1 MVDGPHL
8 AVRAHGGGVVEV
20 AVGVHESEHRRTAA
34 AGRCHPVERCPV
46 VADEAR
52 LEQQVFGRV
61 PGERQLG
68 EHRQVAPLRLGV
80 AEGGDDPL
88 DVALEVADGRVD
100 LAQRHTQPC
109 HDIKGTGRV
118 QTRGVDRV
126 DMAELSELIER
137 SADPLAV
144 RSALDRVDGS
154 VGERLAADPMLARA
168 FVTTVAASR
177 SATRLINTDPAAVAV
192 LADLDRAVPDG
203 AAADIDELVRWKRL
217 EQLRIMARDLLGL
230 DDLETTTAALA
241 EVATAVLRA
250 AVRIADADGGAL
262 AVIGMGKLGGR
273 ELNYASDVDVLFVDG
288 DPRQARK
295 VLDLARRCFR
305 VDANLRP
312 EGRDGA
318 LTRSIDSYVTYWDR
332 WAQPWE
338 FQALLKAVPVAGD
351 PDVGRDWA
359 SAASLALW
367 DRRFTA
373 DDLRSLR
380 MLKERAE
387 TEVVRRG
394 MAEREVKRA
403 PGGIRDIEFAV
414 QVLQLVHGRADPE
427 LRSPTTLTALAEMR
441 AAGYVAPDDAGGLAD
456 AYRSLRRVEHA
467 LQIEDEQQTHT
478 LPADRDQRRRI
489 ARVLGYRGTPESGPT
504 DAFDRDLARQRNV
517 VRRIHERLYF
527 RPLLDALAGA
537 GRMSPDAAASALA
550 SFGFADADR
559 TRAAVRELTRGLT
572 RSSRMMQQLLPLV
585 LDWLSTSPD
594 PDLGLLGLRKLA
606 SGEQRTMELANAFRD
621 SPEVARRLCQLL
633 GTSGLLGDVLAAN
646 PDLIVRLADVDRL
659 QTLDHAGLADSADRA
674 LDWRTDVD
682 DRQQAL
688 RRWRGTSPA
697 RCGGSRRVR
706 GRRRG
711 GGGCRPGGPGRG
723 QCRSRAGLARPT
735 SAVRRGGPGTV
746 RRRRAVVRQ
755 RPRRALRPRG
765 FDTGRPR
772 GGPPGGGR
780 AAAVP
785 GRRHACPADLRHRR
799 RPAPRGPP
807 GRAVPHHRRLCRLL
821 RTLGAHLGAAS
832 HGPGPACG
840 RRPRARGALL
850 ALLDQAV
857 WGRPFSAEDER
868 EVRRMKARI
877 ERERI
882 PPGEDPEFH
891 LKLGRGSL
899 SDVEFTVQLLQM
911 RTGTRAPS
919 TMGALERLSSAGVV
933 SGEDAGVLQAAYRFC
948 ERTRN
953 RWWLV
958 GSAPSAVD
966 ALPQRPDDLSH
977 LARSL
982 ETSAART
989 ARRVPARDA
998 PGATGG
1004 GAPVLRQ
1011 GVRRSRRRSPSS
1023 QGG

>member
-1 MVDGPHL
+1 MPSR
-8 AVRAHGGGVVEV
+8 VRGG
-20 AVGVHESEHRRTAA
+20 
-34 AGRCHPVERCPV
+34 
-46 VADEAR
+46 
-52 LEQQVFGRV
+52 
-61 PGERQLG
+61 
-68 EHRQVAPLRLGV
+68 
-80 AEGGDDPL
+80 
-88 DVALEVADGRVD
+88 
-100 LAQRHTQPC
+100 
-109 HDIKGTGRV
+109 V
-118 QTRGVDRV
+118 QTRWVDRV
-126 DMAELSELIER
+126 DMAEMRELIER

-154 VGERLAADPMLARA
+154 LTERLAADSVLARA
-168 FVTTVAASR
+168 FVATVAASR
-177 SATRLINTDPAAVAV
+177 SATRLIQTDPAAVAV
-192 LADLDRAVPDG
+192 LADLDTAVPYG
-203 AAADIDELVRWKRL
+203 ADADIDELVRWKRL

-241 EVATAVLRA
+241 DVATAVLRA
-250 AVRIADADGGAL
+250 AVRIADADDSGL
-262 AVIGMGKLGGR
+262 AVVGMGKLGGR

-288 DPRQARK
+288 DARHARK
-295 VLDLARRCFR
+295 VLDVARRCFR

-338 FQALLKAVPVAGD
+338 FQALLKAVPVGGNR
-351 PDVGRDWA
+351 DVGRDWA
-359 SAASLALW
+359 AAASLALW
-367 DRRFTA
+367 GRRFTA

-380 MLKERAE
+380 VLKERAE
-387 TEVVRRG
+387 SEVVRRG

-414 QVLQLVHGRADPE
+414 QVLQLVHGRADAE

-441 AAGYVAPDDAGGLAD
+441 AAGYVAPDDADGLAD

-467 LQIEDEQQTHT
+467 LQMEDEQQTHT

-527 RPLLDALAGA
+527 RPLLDALAGV

-633 GTSGLLGDVLAAN
+633 GTSALLGDVLVAN
-646 PDLIVRLADVDRL
+646 PDLILRLADVDRL

-688 RRWRGTSPA
+688 RRWRGRHLLGVAARDVFGAADVATVGAELAALAEACVGAALASLGPQVPVAVVALGRFAGGELSYASDLDVFFVHEGSTPA
-697 RCGGSRRVR
+697 DHEEGLRVAAGVLRFLAGGTPAQRIYDVDSDLRPEGRQGALSRTTDGYAAYYDRWALTWER
-706 GRRRG
+706 QAMAR
-711 GGGCRPGGPGRG
+711 
-723 QCRSRAGLARPT
+723 ARPV
-735 SAVRRGGPGTV
+735 AG
-746 RRRRAVVRQ
+746 
-755 RPRRALRPRG
+755 
-765 FDTGRPR
+765 DT
-772 GGPPGGGR
+772 
-780 AAAVP
+780 A
-785 GRRHACPADLRHRR
+785 
-799 RPAPRGPP
+799 
-807 GRAVPHHRRLCRLL
+807 
-821 RTLGAHLGAAS
+821 LGA
-832 HGPGPACG
+832 
-840 RRPRARGALL
+840 RFL

-857 WGRPFSAEDER
+857 WRSPFSAEDER

-911 RTGTRAPS
+911 QTGTRAPS

-933 SGEDAGVLQAAYRFC
+933 RGDDADVLQAAYRFC

-982 ETSAART
+982 DTSAAQLRDEYRRVT
-989 ARRVPARDA
+989 RRARRVVERLFYGKA
-998 PGATGG
+998 
-1004 GAPVLRQ
+1004 
-1011 GVRRSRRRSPSS
+1011 
-1023 QGG
+1023 

>member
-1 MVDGPHL
+1 M
-8 AVRAHGGGVVEV
+8 
-20 AVGVHESEHRRTAA
+20 
-34 AGRCHPVERCPV
+34 
-46 VADEAR
+46 
-52 LEQQVFGRV
+52 
-61 PGERQLG
+61 
-68 EHRQVAPLRLGV
+68 
-80 AEGGDDPL
+80 
-88 DVALEVADGRVD
+88 
-100 LAQRHTQPC
+100 
-109 HDIKGTGRV
+109 

-126 DMAELSELIER
+126 DAAELPELIER

-144 RSALDRVDGS
+144 RAALDRVDGS
-154 VGERLAADPMLARA
+154 VTERLASDPTLAA
-168 FVTTVAASR
+168 SFVTAVAASR
-177 SATRLINTDPAAVAV
+177 SAARLIHTDPAAMAV
-192 LADLDRAVPDG
+192 LADLATAVPHGGDVDVDG
-203 AAADIDELVRWKRL
+203 LVRWKRL

-230 DDLETTTAALA
+230 DDLENTTAALA
-241 EVATAVLRA
+241 ELATAVLRA
-250 AVRIADADGGAL
+250 AVRIAGADGADI

-273 ELNYASDVDVLFVDG
+273 ELNYASDVDVLFVEG
-288 DPRQARK
+288 DARQARS
-295 VLDLARRCFR
+295 VLDVARRCFR

-318 LTRSIDSYVTYWDR
+318 LTRSIESYATYWDR

-351 PDVGRDWA
+351 PEVGLRWA
-359 SAASLALW
+359 SAASSALW
-367 DRRFTA
+367 GRRFNA

-380 MLKERAE
+380 ALKERAE
-387 TEVVRRG
+387 TDVVRRG
-394 MAEREVKRA
+394 VAEREVKRA

-414 QVLQLVHGRADPE
+414 QVLQLVHGRTDPD

-441 AAGYVAPDDAGGLAD
+441 AAGYVAPDDADGLAD
-456 AYRSLRRVEHA
+456 AYRFLRRVEHA
-467 LQIEDEQQTHT
+467 LQIEDDQQTHT
-478 LPADRDQRRRI
+478 LPTDRDHRRRI
-489 ARVLGYRGTPESGPT
+489 ARVLGYRGTPESGAT
-504 DAFDRDLARQRNV
+504 DAFDRDLARKRNV
-517 VRRIHERLYF
+517 VRRVHERLYF

-537 GRMSPDAAASALA
+537 GRLSPDAAATALA

-646 PDLIVRLADVDRL
+646 PDLIVRLGDVDRL
-659 QTLDHAGLADSADRA
+659 QTLDHGALVDSAERA

-688 RRWRGTSPA
+688 RRWRGRHLLGVAARDVFGAADVVAVGADLGVLAEASVAAALASLESEVPFAVVALGRFAGGELSYASDLDVLFVHEGSTPA
-697 RCGGSRRVR
+697 DHEEGLRVASGLRRFLDGPTPAQRIYVIDSDLRPEGRQGALSRTIDGYATYYDRWALTWER
-706 GRRRG
+706 QAMAR
-711 GGGCRPGGPGRG
+711 
-723 QCRSRAGLARPT
+723 ARPV
-735 SAVRRGGPGTV
+735 AGDP
-746 RRRRAVVRQ
+746 
-755 RPRRALRPRG
+755 
-765 FDTGRPR
+765 D
-772 GGPPGGGR
+772 
-780 AAAVP
+780 
-785 GRRHACPADLRHRR
+785 
-799 RPAPRGPP
+799 
-807 GRAVPHHRRLCRLL
+807 
-821 RTLGAHLGAAS
+821 LGARFLE
-832 HGPGPACG
+832 
-840 RRPRARGALL
+840 
-850 ALLDQAV
+850 LLDRAV
-857 WGRPFSAEDER
+857 WGHPFTAEDER

-899 SDVEFTVQLLQM
+899 SDIEFTVQLLQM

-919 TMGALERLSSAGVV
+919 TMGALDRLSSAGVV
-933 SGEDAGVLQAAYRFC
+933 RGEDADILRAAYRFC

-982 ETSAART
+982 DTNAARLRDEYRRVT
-989 ARRVPARDA
+989 RRARRVVERLFYGKA
-998 PGATGG
+998 
-1004 GAPVLRQ
+1004 
-1011 GVRRSRRRSPSS
+1011 
-1023 QGG
+1023 

>member
-1 MVDGPHL
+1 VDH
-8 AVRAHGGGVVEV
+8 
-20 AVGVHESEHRRTAA
+20 
-34 AGRCHPVERCPV
+34 
-46 VADEAR
+46 
-52 LEQQVFGRV
+52 
-61 PGERQLG
+61 
-68 EHRQVAPLRLGV
+68 
-80 AEGGDDPL
+80 
-88 DVALEVADGRVD
+88 VD
-100 LAQRHTQPC
+100 A
-109 HDIKGTGRV
+109 
-118 QTRGVDRV
+118 
-126 DMAELSELIER
+126 AELPELIER

-144 RSALDRVDGS
+144 RSALDRADGS
-154 VGERLAADPMLARA
+154 VSKALASDPALARA
-168 FVTTVAASR
+168 FVATVAASR
-177 SATRLINTDPAAVAV
+177 SAARLIHTDPGALAV
-192 LADLDRAVPDG
+192 LADLDTAVADG
-203 AAADIDELVRWKRL
+203 TDVDADDLVRWKRL

-241 EVATAVLRA
+241 GLAAAVLRA
-250 AVRIADADGGAL
+250 AVRIGGPGDGGL

-273 ELNYASDVDVLFVDG
+273 ELNYASDVDVLFVEG
-288 DPRQARK
+288 DARQARK
-295 VLDLARRCFR
+295 VLDVARRCFR

-318 LTRSIDSYVTYWDR
+318 LTRSVDSYVAYWER

-338 FQALLKAVPVAGD
+338 FQALLKAAPVAGD
-351 PDVGRDWA
+351 PEVGREWA
-359 SAASLALW
+359 SAASHALW

-380 MLKERAE
+380 ILKERSE
-387 TEVVRRG
+387 TDVVRRG

-414 QVLQLVHGRADPE
+414 QVLQLVHGRADTD

-441 AAGYVAPDDAGGLAD
+441 AAGYVAPDDADGLAD
-456 AYRSLRRVEHA
+456 AYRFLRRVEHA

-478 LPADRDQRRRI
+478 LPSDRDRRRRI
-489 ARVLGYRGTPESGPT
+489 ARVLDYRGTPEVGAT

-633 GTSGLLGDVLAAN
+633 GTSGLLGDILAAN

-659 QTLDHAGLADSADRA
+659 QTLDHAGLADSAERA
-674 LDWRTDVD
+674 LDWRTDVQ

-688 RRWRGTSPA
+688 RRWRGRHLLGVAA
-697 RCGGSRRVR
+697 RDVFGAADVVAVGSELGALAEASADAALASLEPRVPVAVVALGRFAGGELSYASDLDVLFVHEGTTPTDHEEGLRVA
-706 GRRRG
+706 
-711 GGGCRPGGPGRG
+711 
-723 QCRSRAGLARPT
+723 AGLMRFLAGPT
-735 SAVRRGGPGTV
+735 PA
-746 RRRRAVVRQ
+746 Q
-755 RPRRALRPRG
+755 RIYEV
-765 FDTGRPR
+765 D
-772 GGPPGGGR
+772 
-780 AAAVP
+780 
-785 GRRHACPADLRHRR
+785 ADLRPEGRQGALSR
-799 RPAPRGPP
+799 TIEGYATYYDRWALTWERQAMARARPVAGDPQ
-807 GRAVPHHRRLCRLL
+807 
-821 RTLGAHLGAAS
+821 LGARFLD
-832 HGPGPACG
+832 
-840 RRPRARGALL
+840 
-850 ALLDQAV
+850 LLDRVV
-857 WGRPFSAEDER
+857 WGRAFSSDEER

-899 SDVEFTVQLLQM
+899 SDVEFTVQLLQL
-911 RTGTRAPS
+911 RAGIRAPS
-919 TMGALERLSSAGVV
+919 TMGALELLSSAGAV
-933 SGEDAGVLQAAYRFC
+933 SDDDADVLRAAYRFC

-953 RWWLV
+953 RWWLI

-982 ETSAART
+982 DTSATQLRDEYRRVT
-989 ARRVPARDA
+989 RRARRVVERLFY
-998 PGATGG
+998 GK
-1004 GAPVLRQ
+1004 
-1011 GVRRSRRRSPSS
+1011 S
-1023 QGG
+1023 

>member
-1 MVDGPHL
+1 
-8 AVRAHGGGVVEV
+8 
-20 AVGVHESEHRRTAA
+20 
-34 AGRCHPVERCPV
+34 
-46 VADEAR
+46 
-52 LEQQVFGRV
+52 
-61 PGERQLG
+61 
-68 EHRQVAPLRLGV
+68 
-80 AEGGDDPL
+80 
-88 DVALEVADGRVD
+88 
-100 LAQRHTQPC
+100 
-109 HDIKGTGRV
+109 V

-126 DMAELSELIER
+126 DAAELPELIER

-144 RSALDRVDGS
+144 RAALDRMDGS
-154 VGERLAADPMLARA
+154 VGERLASDPRLARA

-177 SATRLINTDPAAVAV
+177 SAARLIHADPAAMAV
-192 LADLDRAVPDG
+192 LADLATAIPDG
-203 AAADIDELVRWKRL
+203 SDVDVDGLVRWKRL

-230 DDLETTTAALA
+230 DDLETTTASLA
-241 EVATAVLRA
+241 ELATAVLRA
-250 AVRIADADGGAL
+250 AVRIAGVDGRAI

-273 ELNYASDVDVLFVDG
+273 ELNYASDVDVLFVEG
-288 DPRQARK
+288 DARHARS
-295 VLDLARRCFR
+295 VLDVARRCFR

-318 LTRSIDSYVTYWDR
+318 LTRSIESYATYWDR

-351 PDVGRDWA
+351 PEIGRRWA
-359 SAASLALW
+359 SAASDALW
-367 DRRFTA
+367 GRRFDA
-373 DDLRSLR
+373 DDLRSVR
-380 MLKERAE
+380 VLKERAE
-387 TEVVRRG
+387 AEVIRRG
-394 MAEREVKRA
+394 LAEREVKRA

-414 QVLQLVHGRADPE
+414 QVLQLVHGRTDPD

-441 AAGYVAPDDAGGLAD
+441 AGGYVARDDADGLVD
-456 AYRSLRRVEHA
+456 AYRFLRRVEHA
-467 LQIEDEQQTHT
+467 LQIEDDQQTHT
-478 LPADRDQRRRI
+478 LPTDRDHRRRV
-489 ARVLGYRGTPESGPT
+489 ARVLGYRGTPKADAT

-537 GRMSPDAAASALA
+537 GRMSPDAAATALA

-621 SPEVARRLCQLL
+621 SPEVARRLCQVL
-633 GTSGLLGDVLAAN
+633 GTSGLLGDILAAN

-659 QTLDHAGLADSADRA
+659 QTLDQGALVDSAERA

-688 RRWRGTSPA
+688 RRWRERHLLGVAA
-697 RCGGSRRVR
+697 RDVFGAADVVTVGADLGALAEASVA
-706 GRRRG
+706 
-711 GGGCRPGGPGRG
+711 
-723 QCRSRAGLARPT
+723 AGLASLEPK
-735 SAVRRGGPGTV
+735 VPF
-746 RRRRAVVRQ
+746 AVVALGRFAGGELSYASDLDVLFVHEGSTPADHEEGL
-755 RPRRALRPRG
+755 RVAAGLRRFLAGPTPARRIYVVDSDLRPE
-765 FDTGRPR
+765 GRQGALSR
-772 GGPPGGGR
+772 TTDGYAAYYDRWALTWERQAMAR
-780 AAAVP
+780 ARPVA
-785 GRRHACPADLRHRR
+785 GDADL
-799 RPAPRGPP
+799 
-807 GRAVPHHRRLCRLL
+807 
-821 RTLGAHLGAAS
+821 GARFLE
-832 HGPGPACG
+832 
-840 RRPRARGALL
+840 
-850 ALLDQAV
+850 LLDEAV
-857 WGRPFSAEDER
+857 WGHPFTAEDER

-919 TMGALERLSSAGVV
+919 TMGALDQLASAGVV
-933 SGEDAGVLQAAYRFC
+933 SDEDAEVLRAAYRFC
-948 ERTRN
+948 ERTRD

-966 ALPQRPDDLSH
+966 ALPQRPDDLLH

-982 ETSAART
+982 DTDAARLRDEYRRVT
-989 ARRVPARDA
+989 RRARRVVERLFYGKA
-998 PGATGG
+998 
-1004 GAPVLRQ
+1004 
-1011 GVRRSRRRSPSS
+1011 
-1023 QGG
+1023 

>member
-1 MVDGPHL
+1 
-8 AVRAHGGGVVEV
+8 
-20 AVGVHESEHRRTAA
+20 
-34 AGRCHPVERCPV
+34 
-46 VADEAR
+46 
-52 LEQQVFGRV
+52 
-61 PGERQLG
+61 
-68 EHRQVAPLRLGV
+68 
-80 AEGGDDPL
+80 
-88 DVALEVADGRVD
+88 
-100 LAQRHTQPC
+100 
-109 HDIKGTGRV
+109 
-118 QTRGVDRV
+118 VDRV
-126 DMAELSELIER
+126 DAAELPELIER

-144 RSALDRVDGS
+144 RAALDRVAGS
-154 VGERLAADPMLARA
+154 LSERLAADPTLAAA
-168 FVTTVAASR
+168 FVSVVAASR
-177 SATRLINTDPAAVAV
+177 SAARLIHADPVAMAV
-192 LADLDRAVPDG
+192 LADLATAVPDG
-203 AAADIDELVRWKRL
+203 SDVDVDGLVRWKRL

-241 EVATAVLRA
+241 ELATAVLRA
-250 AVRIADADGGAL
+250 AVRIAGADGAHI

-273 ELNYASDVDVLFVDG
+273 ELNYASDVDVLFVEG
-288 DPRQARK
+288 DARQARS
-295 VLDLARRCFR
+295 VLDVARRCFR

-318 LTRSIDSYVTYWDR
+318 LTRSIESYTTYWDR

-351 PDVGRDWA
+351 PEVGRRWA
-359 SAASLALW
+359 SAASSALW
-367 DRRFTA
+367 GRRFDA

-380 MLKERAE
+380 ALKERAE
-387 TEVVRRG
+387 TDVVRRG
-394 MAEREVKRA
+394 LAEREVKRA

-414 QVLQLVHGRADPE
+414 QVLQLVHGRTDPD

-441 AAGYVAPDDAGGLAD
+441 AAGYVAPDDADGLAD
-456 AYRSLRRVEHA
+456 AYRFLRRVEHA
-467 LQIEDEQQTHT
+467 LQIEDDQQTHT
-478 LPADRDQRRRI
+478 LPTDRDHRRRV
-489 ARVLGYRGTPESGPT
+489 ARVLGYRGTPESGAT
-504 DAFDRDLARQRNV
+504 DAFDRDLARKRNV
-517 VRRIHERLYF
+517 VRRVHERLYF
-527 RPLLDALAGA
+527 RPLLDAFAGA
-537 GRMSPDAAASALA
+537 GRMSPDAAATALA

-659 QTLDHAGLADSADRA
+659 QTLDHGALVDSAERA

-688 RRWRGTSPA
+688 RRWRGRHLVGVAA
-697 RCGGSRRVR
+697 RDVFGAADVVTVGADL
-706 GRRRG
+706 G
-711 GGGCRPGGPGRG
+711 
-723 QCRSRAGLARPT
+723 ALAEA
-735 SAVRRGGPGTV
+735 SV
-746 RRRRAVVRQ
+746 
-755 RPRRALRPRG
+755 
-765 FDTGRPR
+765 
-772 GGPPGGGR
+772 
-780 AAAVP
+780 AAAVASLEP
-785 GRRHACPADLRHRR
+785 KVPFAVVALGRFAGGELSYASDLDVLFVHDGSTPADHEEGLRVAAGLRR
-799 RPAPRGPP
+799 FLAGPTPAQRIYVVDSDLRPE
-807 GRAVPHHRRLCRLL
+807 GRQGALS
-821 RTLGAHLGAAS
+821 RTIDGYAAYYDRWALTWERQAMARARPVAGDADLGARFLE
-832 HGPGPACG
+832 
-840 RRPRARGALL
+840 
-850 ALLDQAV
+850 LLDRAV
-857 WGRPFSAEDER
+857 WGHPFTVEDER

-919 TMGALERLSSAGVV
+919 TIGALDRLSSAEVV
-933 SGEDAGVLQAAYRFC
+933 SGEDGDILRAAYRFC

-958 GSAPSAVD
+958 GSAPSVVD

-982 ETSAART
+982 DTNAARLRDEYRRVT
-989 ARRVPARDA
+989 RRARRVVERLFYGKA
-998 PGATGG
+998 
-1004 GAPVLRQ
+1004 
-1011 GVRRSRRRSPSS
+1011 
-1023 QGG
+1023 

>member
-1 MVDGPHL
+1 
-8 AVRAHGGGVVEV
+8 
-20 AVGVHESEHRRTAA
+20 
-34 AGRCHPVERCPV
+34 
-46 VADEAR
+46 
-52 LEQQVFGRV
+52 
-61 PGERQLG
+61 
-68 EHRQVAPLRLGV
+68 
-80 AEGGDDPL
+80 
-88 DVALEVADGRVD
+88 
-100 LAQRHTQPC
+100 
-109 HDIKGTGRV
+109 V

-126 DMAELSELIER
+126 DAAELPELIER

-144 RSALDRVDGS
+144 RAALDRVDGS
-154 VGERLAADPMLARA
+154 LSERLAADPTLAAA
-168 FVTTVAASR
+168 FVSVVAASR
-177 SATRLINTDPAAVAV
+177 SAARLIHADPVAMAV
-192 LADLDRAVPDG
+192 LADLATAVPDG
-203 AAADIDELVRWKRL
+203 SDVDVDGLVRWKRL

-241 EVATAVLRA
+241 ELATAVLRA
-250 AVRIADADGGAL
+250 AVRIAGADGAHI

-273 ELNYASDVDVLFVDG
+273 ELNYASDVDVLFVEG
-288 DPRQARK
+288 DARQARS
-295 VLDLARRCFR
+295 VLDVARRCFR

-318 LTRSIDSYVTYWDR
+318 LTRSIESYTTYWDR

-351 PDVGRDWA
+351 PEVGRRWA
-359 SAASLALW
+359 SAASSALW
-367 DRRFTA
+367 GRRFDA

-380 MLKERAE
+380 ALKERAE
-387 TEVVRRG
+387 TDVVRRG
-394 MAEREVKRA
+394 LAEREVKRA

-414 QVLQLVHGRADPE
+414 QVLQLVHGRTDPD

-441 AAGYVAPDDAGGLAD
+441 AAGYVAPDDADGLAD
-456 AYRSLRRVEHA
+456 AYRFLRRVEHA
-467 LQIEDEQQTHT
+467 LQIEDDQQTHT
-478 LPADRDQRRRI
+478 LPTDRDHRRRV
-489 ARVLGYRGTPESGPT
+489 ARVLGYRGTPESGAT
-504 DAFDRDLARQRNV
+504 DAFDRDLARKRNV
-517 VRRIHERLYF
+517 VRRVHERLYF
-527 RPLLDALAGA
+527 RPLLDAFAGA
-537 GRMSPDAAASALA
+537 GRMSPDAAATALA

-659 QTLDHAGLADSADRA
+659 QTLDHGALVDSAERA

-688 RRWRGTSPA
+688 RRWRGRHLVGVAA
-697 RCGGSRRVR
+697 RDVFGAADVVTVGADL
-706 GRRRG
+706 G
-711 GGGCRPGGPGRG
+711 
-723 QCRSRAGLARPT
+723 ALAEA
-735 SAVRRGGPGTV
+735 SV
-746 RRRRAVVRQ
+746 
-755 RPRRALRPRG
+755 
-765 FDTGRPR
+765 
-772 GGPPGGGR
+772 
-780 AAAVP
+780 AAAVASLEP
-785 GRRHACPADLRHRR
+785 KVPFAVVALGRFAGGELSYASDLDVLFVHDGSTPADHEEGLRVAAGLRR
-799 RPAPRGPP
+799 FLAGPTPAQRIYVVDSDLRPE
-807 GRAVPHHRRLCRLL
+807 GRQGALS
-821 RTLGAHLGAAS
+821 RTIDGYAAYYDRWALTWERQAMARARPVAGDPDLGARFLE
-832 HGPGPACG
+832 
-840 RRPRARGALL
+840 
-850 ALLDQAV
+850 LLDRAV
-857 WGRPFSAEDER
+857 WGHPFTVEDER

-919 TMGALERLSSAGVV
+919 TIGALDRLSSAEVV
-933 SGEDAGVLQAAYRFC
+933 SGEDGDILRAAYRFC

-982 ETSAART
+982 DTNAPRLRDEYRRVTRR
-989 ARRVPARDA
+989 ARRVVERLFYGKA
-998 PGATGG
+998 
-1004 GAPVLRQ
+1004 
-1011 GVRRSRRRSPSS
+1011 
-1023 QGG
+1023 

>member
-1 MVDGPHL
+1 
-8 AVRAHGGGVVEV
+8 
-20 AVGVHESEHRRTAA
+20 
-34 AGRCHPVERCPV
+34 
-46 VADEAR
+46 
-52 LEQQVFGRV
+52 
-61 PGERQLG
+61 
-68 EHRQVAPLRLGV
+68 
-80 AEGGDDPL
+80 
-88 DVALEVADGRVD
+88 
-100 LAQRHTQPC
+100 
-109 HDIKGTGRV
+109 V

-126 DMAELSELIER
+126 DAAELTELIER

-144 RSALDRVDGS
+144 RAALDRVDGS
-154 VGERLAADPMLARA
+154 VSERLASDPTLARA

-177 SATRLINTDPAAVAV
+177 SAARLIHTDPAAMAV
-192 LADLDRAVPDG
+192 LADLATAVTDG
-203 AAADIDELVRWKRL
+203 SAVDVDGLVRWKRL

-241 EVATAVLRA
+241 ELARAVLGA
-250 AVRIADADGGAL
+250 AVRIAGADGADI

-273 ELNYASDVDVLFVDG
+273 ELNYASDVDVLFVEG
-288 DPRQARK
+288 DARQARK
-295 VLDLARRCFR
+295 VLDVARRCYR

-318 LTRSIDSYVTYWDR
+318 LTRSIDSYVTYWER

-351 PDVGRDWA
+351 PDVGRQWA
-359 SAASLALW
+359 SAASSALW
-367 DRRFTA
+367 GRRFNA

-380 MLKERAE
+380 VLKERAE
-387 TEVVRRG
+387 ADVVRRG
-394 MAEREVKRA
+394 VAEREVKRA

-414 QVLQLVHGRADPE
+414 QVLQLVHGRTDPD

-441 AAGYVAPDDAGGLAD
+441 AAGYVAPDDADGLAD
-456 AYRSLRRVEHA
+456 AYRFLRRVEHA
-467 LQIEDEQQTHT
+467 LQIEDDQQTHT
-478 LPADRDQRRRI
+478 LPTDRDHRRRI
-489 ARVLGYRGTPESGPT
+489 ARVLGYRGTPESGVT
-504 DAFDRDLARQRNV
+504 DAFDRDLARRRNV
-517 VRRIHERLYF
+517 VRRVHERLYF

-537 GRMSPDAAASALA
+537 GHMSPDAAASALA

-559 TRAAVRELTRGLT
+559 TRAAVRDLTRGLT

-659 QTLDHAGLADSADRA
+659 QTLDHGALVDSADRA
-674 LDWRTDVD
+674 LDWRTDID

-688 RRWRGTSPA
+688 RRWRGRHLLGVAARDVFGAADVAAVGADLGALAEACVRAALASLEPKVPFAVVALGRFAGGELSYASDLDVLFVHEGSTPA
-697 RCGGSRRVR
+697 DHEEGLRVA
-706 GRRRG
+706 
-711 GGGCRPGGPGRG
+711 
-723 QCRSRAGLARPT
+723 AGLRRFLAGPTPAQRIYVVDSDLRPEGRQGALSRTIDGYAAYYDRWALTWERQAMARARPV
-735 SAVRRGGPGTV
+735 AGEPDLGT
-746 RRRRAVVRQ
+746 RF
-755 RPRRALRPRG
+755 LE
-765 FDTGRPR
+765 
-772 GGPPGGGR
+772 
-780 AAAVP
+780 
-785 GRRHACPADLRHRR
+785 
-799 RPAPRGPP
+799 
-807 GRAVPHHRRLCRLL
+807 
-821 RTLGAHLGAAS
+821 
-832 HGPGPACG
+832 
-840 RRPRARGALL
+840 
-850 ALLDQAV
+850 LLDEAV
-857 WGRPFSAEDER
+857 WGHPFSAEDER

-882 PPGEDPEFH
+882 PPREDPEFH

-899 SDVEFTVQLLQM
+899 SDIEFTVQLLQM

-933 SGEDAGVLQAAYRFC
+933 SGEDTDILRAAYRFC

-982 ETSAART
+982 DTNAARLRDEY
-989 ARRVPARDA
+989 RRV
-998 PGATGG
+998 T
-1004 GAPVLRQ
+1004 
-1011 GVRRSRRRSPSS
+1011 RRSRRVVERLFY
-1023 QGG
+1023 GRA

>member
-1 MVDGPHL
+1 M
-8 AVRAHGGGVVEV
+8 
-20 AVGVHESEHRRTAA
+20 
-34 AGRCHPVERCPV
+34 
-46 VADEAR
+46 
-52 LEQQVFGRV
+52 
-61 PGERQLG
+61 
-68 EHRQVAPLRLGV
+68 
-80 AEGGDDPL
+80 
-88 DVALEVADGRVD
+88 
-100 LAQRHTQPC
+100 
-109 HDIKGTGRV
+109 DIGK
-118 QTRGVDRV
+118 
-126 DMAELSELIER
+126 LSDLIER

-144 RSALDRVDGS
+144 HAALDRVDGS
-154 VGERLAADPMLARA
+154 VGERLAADSMLARV

-177 SATRLINTDPAAVAV
+177 TATRLIHTDPAALAV
-192 LADLDRAVPDG
+192 LADLDTAVPDG
-203 AAADIDELVRWKRL
+203 SAADIDELVRWKRL

-241 EVATAVLRA
+241 DLATAVLRA
-250 AVRIADADGGAL
+250 VVRIAGADGADGADGGDGGDL

-288 DPRQARK
+288 DARQARK

-318 LTRSIDSYVTYWDR
+318 LTRSVDSYAAYWDR

-338 FQALLKAVPVAGD
+338 FQALLKAVPVAGN
-351 PDVGRDWA
+351 PGVGRDWA
-359 SAASLALW
+359 SAAALALW
-367 DRRFTA
+367 GRRFSA

-380 MLKERAE
+380 VLKERAE
-387 TEVVRRG
+387 AEVVRRG

-441 AAGYVAPDDAGGLAD
+441 AAGYVAPDDADGLAG
-456 AYRSLRRVEHA
+456 AYRALRRVEHA

-478 LPADRDQRRRI
+478 LPADRDHRRRI

-504 DAFDRDLARQRNV
+504 EAFDRDLARQRNV

-559 TRAAVRELTRGLT
+559 TRDAVRELTRGLT

-594 PDLGLLGLRKLA
+594 PDVGLLGLRKLA

-621 SPEVARRLCQLL
+621 SPEVAHRLCQLL
-633 GTSGLLGDVLAAN
+633 GTSGLLGDILAAN

-659 QTLDHAGLADSADRA
+659 QTLDHAALADSADRA

-688 RRWRGTSPA
+688 RRWRGRHLLGVAARDVFGADVVTVGADLAALAEASAGAALAALEPQVPFAVVALGRFAGGELSYASDLDVLFVHEGSTPA
-697 RCGGSRRVR
+697 DHEEGLRVAAGMRRFLAGATPAQRIYDIDSDLRPEGRQGALSRTIDGYAAYYDRWALTWER
-706 GRRRG
+706 QAMAR
-711 GGGCRPGGPGRG
+711 
-723 QCRSRAGLARPT
+723 ARPV
-735 SAVRRGGPGTV
+735 AG
-746 RRRRAVVRQ
+746 
-755 RPRRALRPRG
+755 
-765 FDTGRPR
+765 D
-772 GGPPGGGR
+772 
-780 AAAVP
+780 
-785 GRRHACPADLRHRR
+785 PA
-799 RPAPRGPP
+799 
-807 GRAVPHHRRLCRLL
+807 
-821 RTLGAHLGAAS
+821 LGA
-832 HGPGPACG
+832 
-840 RRPRARGALL
+840 RFL

-857 WGRPFSAEDER
+857 WGRPFSADDGR

-899 SDVEFTVQLLQM
+899 TDVEFTVQLLQM

-919 TMGALERLSSAGVV
+919 TMGALERLTSAGVV
-933 SGEDAGVLQAAYRFC
+933 SGDDANVLQAAYRFC
-948 ERTRN
+948 ERARN

-982 ETSAART
+982 DTTAARLRDEYRRVT
-989 ARRVPARDA
+989 RRARRVVERLFYGKA
-998 PGATGG
+998 
-1004 GAPVLRQ
+1004 
-1011 GVRRSRRRSPSS
+1011 
-1023 QGG
+1023 

>member
-1 MVDGPHL
+1 
-8 AVRAHGGGVVEV
+8 
-20 AVGVHESEHRRTAA
+20 
-34 AGRCHPVERCPV
+34 
-46 VADEAR
+46 
-52 LEQQVFGRV
+52 
-61 PGERQLG
+61 
-68 EHRQVAPLRLGV
+68 
-80 AEGGDDPL
+80 
-88 DVALEVADGRVD
+88 
-100 LAQRHTQPC
+100 
-109 HDIKGTGRV
+109 V
-118 QTRGVDRV
+118 QTRGVDHV
-126 DMAELSELIER
+126 DAAELAELIER

-154 VGERLAADPMLARA
+154 VGKALASDPVLARA

-177 SATRLINTDPAAVAV
+177 SAARLILTDPGALAV
-192 LADLDRAVPDG
+192 LADLDTAVPDG
-203 AAADIDELVRWKRL
+203 TDVDLGDLVRWKRL
-217 EQLRIMARDLLGL
+217 EQLRIMARDLLGV

-241 EVATAVLRA
+241 RLAAAVLRA
-250 AVRIADADGGAL
+250 AVRIAEAGDAGL

-273 ELNYASDVDVLFVDG
+273 ELNYASDVDVLFVEG
-288 DPRQARK
+288 DARQARK
-295 VLDLARRCFR
+295 VLDVARRCFR

-318 LTRSIDSYVTYWDR
+318 LTRSIDGYVAYWER

-338 FQALLKAVPVAGD
+338 FQALLKAAPVAGD
-351 PDVGRDWA
+351 PEVGREWA
-359 SAASLALW
+359 SAASHALW

-380 MLKERAE
+380 TLKERAE
-387 TEVVRRG
+387 TDVVRRG

-414 QVLQLVHGRADPE
+414 QVLQLVHGRADPD

-441 AAGYVAPDDAGGLAD
+441 AAGYVAPDDADGLAN
-456 AYRSLRRVEHA
+456 AYRFLRRVEHA

-478 LPADRDQRRRI
+478 LPSDRDHRRRI
-489 ARVLGYRGTPESGPT
+489 ARVLDYRGTPEAGAT

-633 GTSGLLGDVLAAN
+633 GTSGLLGDILAAN

-659 QTLDHAGLADSADRA
+659 QTLDHAGLVDSAERA
-674 LDWRTDVD
+674 LDWRTDVQ

-688 RRWRGTSPA
+688 RRWRGRHLLGAAARDAFGAADVATVGADLGALAEASVGAALASLEPRVPVAVVALGRFAGGELSYASDLDVLFVHEGTTPA
-697 RCGGSRRVR
+697 DHEEGLRVA
-706 GRRRG
+706 
-711 GGGCRPGGPGRG
+711 
-723 QCRSRAGLARPT
+723 AGLMRFLAGPT
-735 SAVRRGGPGTV
+735 PA
-746 RRRRAVVRQ
+746 Q
-755 RPRRALRPRG
+755 RIYEV
-765 FDTGRPR
+765 D
-772 GGPPGGGR
+772 
-780 AAAVP
+780 
-785 GRRHACPADLRHRR
+785 ADLRPEGRQGALSR
-799 RPAPRGPP
+799 TIEGYAAYYDRWALTWERQAMARARPVAGDPE
-807 GRAVPHHRRLCRLL
+807 
-821 RTLGAHLGAAS
+821 LGARFLD
-832 HGPGPACG
+832 
-840 RRPRARGALL
+840 
-850 ALLDQAV
+850 LLDRVV
-857 WGRPFSAEDER
+857 WGRAFSGDDER

-911 RTGTRAPS
+911 RAGIRAPS
-919 TMGALERLSSAGVV
+919 TMGALELLSSAGVV
-933 SGEDAGVLQAAYRFC
+933 GDDDADVLRAAYRFC

-982 ETSAART
+982 DTTATQLRDEYRRVTRR
-989 ARRVPARDA
+989 ARRVVERLFYGKA
-998 PGATGG
+998 
-1004 GAPVLRQ
+1004 
-1011 GVRRSRRRSPSS
+1011 
-1023 QGG
+1023 

>member
-1 MVDGPHL
+1 
-8 AVRAHGGGVVEV
+8 
-20 AVGVHESEHRRTAA
+20 
-34 AGRCHPVERCPV
+34 
-46 VADEAR
+46 
-52 LEQQVFGRV
+52 
-61 PGERQLG
+61 
-68 EHRQVAPLRLGV
+68 
-80 AEGGDDPL
+80 
-88 DVALEVADGRVD
+88 
-100 LAQRHTQPC
+100 
-109 HDIKGTGRV
+109 
-118 QTRGVDRV
+118 VDRV
-126 DMAELSELIER
+126 DAAELPELIER

-144 RSALDRVDGS
+144 RAALDRVAGS
-154 VGERLAADPMLARA
+154 LSERLAADPTLAAA
-168 FVTTVAASR
+168 FVSVVAASR
-177 SATRLINTDPAAVAV
+177 SAARLIHADPVAMAV
-192 LADLDRAVPDG
+192 LADLATAVPDG
-203 AAADIDELVRWKRL
+203 SDVDVDGLVRWKRL

-241 EVATAVLRA
+241 ELATAVLRA
-250 AVRIADADGGAL
+250 AVRIAGADGAHI

-273 ELNYASDVDVLFVDG
+273 ELNYASDVDVLFVEG
-288 DPRQARK
+288 DARQARS
-295 VLDLARRCFR
+295 VLDVARRCFR

-318 LTRSIDSYVTYWDR
+318 LTRSIESYTTYWDR

-351 PDVGRDWA
+351 PEVGRRWA
-359 SAASLALW
+359 SAASSALW
-367 DRRFTA
+367 GRRFDA

-380 MLKERAE
+380 ALKERAE
-387 TEVVRRG
+387 TDVVRRG
-394 MAEREVKRA
+394 LAEREVKRA

-414 QVLQLVHGRADPE
+414 QVLQLVHGRTDPD

-441 AAGYVAPDDAGGLAD
+441 AAGYVAPDDADGLAD
-456 AYRSLRRVEHA
+456 AYRFLRRVEHA
-467 LQIEDEQQTHT
+467 LQIEDDQQTHT
-478 LPADRDQRRRI
+478 LPTDRDHRRRV
-489 ARVLGYRGTPESGPT
+489 ARVLGYRGTPESGAT
-504 DAFDRDLARQRNV
+504 DAFDRDLARKRNV
-517 VRRIHERLYF
+517 VRRVHERLYF
-527 RPLLDALAGA
+527 RPLLDAFAGA
-537 GRMSPDAAASALA
+537 GRMSPDAAATALA

-659 QTLDHAGLADSADRA
+659 QTLDHGALVDSAERA

-688 RRWRGTSPA
+688 RRWRGRHLVGVAA
-697 RCGGSRRVR
+697 RDVFGAADVVTVGADL
-706 GRRRG
+706 G
-711 GGGCRPGGPGRG
+711 
-723 QCRSRAGLARPT
+723 ALAEA
-735 SAVRRGGPGTV
+735 SV
-746 RRRRAVVRQ
+746 
-755 RPRRALRPRG
+755 
-765 FDTGRPR
+765 
-772 GGPPGGGR
+772 
-780 AAAVP
+780 AAAVASLEP
-785 GRRHACPADLRHRR
+785 KVPFAVVALGRFAGGELSYASDLDVLFVHDGSTPADHEEGLRVAAGLRR
-799 RPAPRGPP
+799 FLAGPTPAQRIYVVDSDLRPE
-807 GRAVPHHRRLCRLL
+807 GRQGALS
-821 RTLGAHLGAAS
+821 RTIDGYAAYYDRWALTWERQAMARARPVAGDADLGARFLE
-832 HGPGPACG
+832 
-840 RRPRARGALL
+840 
-850 ALLDQAV
+850 LLDRAV
-857 WGRPFSAEDER
+857 WGHPFTVEDER

-919 TMGALERLSSAGVV
+919 TIGALDRLSSAEVV
-933 SGEDAGVLQAAYRFC
+933 SGEDGDILRAAYRFC

-982 ETSAART
+982 DTNAARLRDEYRRVT
-989 ARRVPARDA
+989 RRARRVVERLFYGKA
-998 PGATGG
+998 
-1004 GAPVLRQ
+1004 
-1011 GVRRSRRRSPSS
+1011 
-1023 QGG
+1023 

>member
-1 MVDGPHL
+1 
-8 AVRAHGGGVVEV
+8 
-20 AVGVHESEHRRTAA
+20 
-34 AGRCHPVERCPV
+34 
-46 VADEAR
+46 
-52 LEQQVFGRV
+52 
-61 PGERQLG
+61 
-68 EHRQVAPLRLGV
+68 
-80 AEGGDDPL
+80 
-88 DVALEVADGRVD
+88 
-100 LAQRHTQPC
+100 
-109 HDIKGTGRV
+109 
-118 QTRGVDRV
+118 VDRV
-126 DMAELSELIER
+126 DVANLADLAELIER

-154 VGERLAADPMLARA
+154 VGERLASDLRFARA

-177 SATRLINTDPAAVAV
+177 SATRLIHADPAAVDV
-192 LADLDRAVPDG
+192 LARLDTAVPDG
-203 AAADIDELVRWKRL
+203 ADADIDELVRWKRL

-241 EVATAVLRA
+241 DLAAAVLRG
-250 AVRIADADGGAL
+250 AVRLAGAESGGL
-262 AVIGMGKLGGR
+262 TVIGMGKLGGR
-273 ELNYASDVDVLFVDG
+273 ELNYASDVDVLFVEG
-288 DPRQARK
+288 DARDARK
-295 VLDLARRCFR
+295 VLDVARRCFR

-318 LTRSIDSYVTYWDR
+318 LTRSVDSYVTYWDR

-338 FQALLKAVPVAGD
+338 FQALLKATPVAGD
-351 PDVGRDWA
+351 IDTGREWA
-359 SAASLALW
+359 SAASAALW
-367 DRRFTA
+367 GRRFTA

-380 MLKERAE
+380 LLKERAE

-394 MAEREVKRA
+394 MADLEVKRA

-427 LRSPTTLTALAEMR
+427 LRSPATLSALAEMR
-441 AAGYVAPDDAGGLAD
+441 SAGYVAPDDADGLAG
-456 AYRSLRRVEHA
+456 AYRWLRQVEHA
-467 LQIEDEQQTHT
+467 LQFEDEQQTHT
-478 LPADRDQRRRI
+478 LPAGRDHRRRI
-489 ARVLGYRGTPESGPT
+489 ARVLGYRGTRESGPT
-504 DAFDRDLARQRNV
+504 EAFDRELAGQRNA

-646 PDLIVRLADVDRL
+646 PDLIVRLADIDRL
-659 QTLDHAGLADSADRA
+659 QTLDHAGLADSAYRA
-674 LDWRTDVD
+674 LDWRSDVD

-688 RRWRGTSPA
+688 RRWRGRHLLGIAA
-697 RCGGSRRVR
+697 RDVFGVADEATVGADL
-706 GRRRG
+706 G
-711 GGGCRPGGPGRG
+711 
-723 QCRSRAGLARPT
+723 ALAEACVGAALASLEPQ
-735 SAVRRGGPGTV
+735 VPF
-746 RRRRAVVRQ
+746 AVVALGRFAGGELSYASDLDVLFVHEGSTPADHEEGLRVAASLMRFIAGATPAQ
-755 RPRRALRPRG
+755 RIY
-765 FDTGRPR
+765 DID
-772 GGPPGGGR
+772 
-780 AAAVP
+780 
-785 GRRHACPADLRHRR
+785 ADLRPEGRQGALSR
-799 RPAPRGPP
+799 TIDGYATYYERWALTWERQAMARARPVAGDP
-807 GRAVPHHRRLCRLL
+807 A
-821 RTLGAHLGAAS
+821 LGARFLE
-832 HGPGPACG
+832 
-840 RRPRARGALL
+840 
-850 ALLDQAV
+850 LLDQAV
-857 WGRPFSAEDER
+857 WGRPFSSDDER

-919 TMGALERLSSAGVV
+919 TMGALDRLSSAGVV
-933 SGEDAGVLQAAYRFC
+933 SGDDADVLRAAYRFC

-982 ETSAART
+982 GTTAARLRDEYRRVT
-989 ARRVPARDA
+989 RRARRVVERLFYGKA
-998 PGATGG
+998 
-1004 GAPVLRQ
+1004 
-1011 GVRRSRRRSPSS
+1011 
-1023 QGG
+1023 

>member
-1 MVDGPHL
+1 
-8 AVRAHGGGVVEV
+8 
-20 AVGVHESEHRRTAA
+20 
-34 AGRCHPVERCPV
+34 
-46 VADEAR
+46 
-52 LEQQVFGRV
+52 
-61 PGERQLG
+61 
-68 EHRQVAPLRLGV
+68 
-80 AEGGDDPL
+80 
-88 DVALEVADGRVD
+88 
-100 LAQRHTQPC
+100 
-109 HDIKGTGRV
+109 V

-126 DMAELSELIER
+126 DAAELPELIER

-154 VGERLAADPMLARA
+154 VSKALASDPALARA

-177 SATRLINTDPAAVAV
+177 SAARLIHTDPGALAV
-192 LADLDRAVPDG
+192 LGDLDTAVPEG
-203 AAADIDELVRWKRL
+203 ADVDVDDLVRWKRL
-217 EQLRIMARDLLGL
+217 EQLRIMARDLLGV

-241 EVATAVLRA
+241 VLAAAVLRA
-250 AVRIADADGGAL
+250 AVRIAGPGDGGL

-273 ELNYASDVDVLFVDG
+273 ELNYASDVDVLFVQG
-288 DPRQARK
+288 DARQARN
-295 VLDLARRCFR
+295 VLDVARRCFR

-318 LTRSIDSYVTYWDR
+318 LTRSIDSYVAYWER

-338 FQALLKAVPVAGD
+338 FQALLKAAPVAGD
-351 PDVGRDWA
+351 PEVGREWA
-359 SAASLALW
+359 SAASHALW

-380 MLKERAE
+380 ILKERAE
-387 TEVVRRG
+387 ADVVRRG

-414 QVLQLVHGRADPE
+414 QVLQLVHGRADPD

-441 AAGYVAPDDAGGLAD
+441 AAGYVATDDADGLAD
-456 AYRSLRRVEHA
+456 AYRFLRRVEHA

-478 LPADRDQRRRI
+478 LPSDRDHRRRI
-489 ARVLGYRGTPESGPT
+489 ARVLDYRGTPEAGAT
-504 DAFDRDLARQRNV
+504 DAFDRDLARRRNV

-633 GTSGLLGDVLAAN
+633 GTSGLLGDILAAN

-659 QTLDHAGLADSADRA
+659 QTLDHAGLADSAERA
-674 LDWRTDVD
+674 LDWRTDVQ

-688 RRWRGTSPA
+688 RRWRGRHLLGVAARDVFGAADVATVGAELGALAEASVGAALASLEPRVPVAVVALGRFAGGELSYASDLDVLFVHDGTTPA
-697 RCGGSRRVR
+697 DHEEGLRVA
-706 GRRRG
+706 
-711 GGGCRPGGPGRG
+711 
-723 QCRSRAGLARPT
+723 AGLMRFLAGPT
-735 SAVRRGGPGTV
+735 PA
-746 RRRRAVVRQ
+746 Q
-755 RPRRALRPRG
+755 RIYEV
-765 FDTGRPR
+765 D
-772 GGPPGGGR
+772 
-780 AAAVP
+780 
-785 GRRHACPADLRHRR
+785 ADLR
-799 RPAPRGPP
+799 PE
-807 GRAVPHHRRLCRLL
+807 GR
-821 RTLGAHLGAAS
+821 
-832 HGPGPACG
+832 
-840 RRPRARGALL
+840 RGALSRTMEGYAAYYDRWAL
-850 ALLDQAV
+850 TWERQAMARARPVAGDPELGARFLDLLDRVV
-857 WGRPFSAEDER
+857 WGRAFSSDDER

-911 RTGTRAPS
+911 RAGIRAPS
-919 TMGALERLSSAGVV
+919 TMGALELLSSAGVV
-933 SGEDAGVLQAAYRFC
+933 SDDDADVVRAAYRFC

-982 ETSAART
+982 DTSATQLRDEYRRVT
-989 ARRVPARDA
+989 RRARRVVERLFYGKA
-998 PGATGG
+998 
-1004 GAPVLRQ
+1004 
-1011 GVRRSRRRSPSS
+1011 
-1023 QGG
+1023 

>member
-1 MVDGPHL
+1 M
-8 AVRAHGGGVVEV
+8 
-20 AVGVHESEHRRTAA
+20 
-34 AGRCHPVERCPV
+34 
-46 VADEAR
+46 
-52 LEQQVFGRV
+52 
-61 PGERQLG
+61 
-68 EHRQVAPLRLGV
+68 
-80 AEGGDDPL
+80 
-88 DVALEVADGRVD
+88 
-100 LAQRHTQPC
+100 
-109 HDIKGTGRV
+109 
-118 QTRGVDRV
+118 DRV
-126 DMAELSELIER
+126 DMAELPELVER
-137 SADPLAV
+137 SADPVAV

-154 VGERLAADPMLARA
+154 VGERLAADPVLARA

-177 SATRLINTDPAAVAV
+177 SATRLIHADPAAMAV

-203 AAADIDELVRWKRL
+203 TDADSDELVRWKRL
-217 EQLRIMARDLLGL
+217 EQLRIMTRDLLGL

-241 EVATAVLRA
+241 DVAMAVLRA
-250 AVRIADADGGAL
+250 SVRIADADGGAL

-273 ELNYASDVDVLFVDG
+273 ELNYASDIDVLFVDG
-288 DPRQARK
+288 EPRQARK
-295 VLDLARRCFR
+295 VLDLARRSFR

-318 LTRSIDSYVTYWDR
+318 LTRSIESYVTYWDR
-332 WAQPWE
+332 WARPWE

-351 PDVGRDWA
+351 PEVGRNWA

-380 MLKERAE
+380 VLKDRAE

-414 QVLQLVHGRADPE
+414 QVLQLVHGGADPE

-441 AAGYVAPDDAGGLAD
+441 DAGYVAPDDADGLAD

-478 LPADRDQRRRI
+478 LPADRDHRRRI

-537 GRMSPDAAASALA
+537 GHMSPDAAASALA

-606 SGEQRTMELANAFRD
+606 SGEQRIMELANAFRD

-633 GTSGLLGDVLAAN
+633 GSSGLLGDVLAAN

-688 RRWRGTSPA
+688 RRWRARHLLGVAARDVFGAADVAAVGADLAALAEASVEAALASLEPQVPFAVVALGRFAGGELSYASDLDVLFVHEGSTPA
-697 RCGGSRRVR
+697 DHEEGLRVA
-706 GRRRG
+706 
-711 GGGCRPGGPGRG
+711 
-723 QCRSRAGLARPT
+723 AGLLRFLAGATPAQRIYDIDSDLRPEGRQGALSRTIDGYAAYYDRWALTWERQAMARARPV
-735 SAVRRGGPGTV
+735 AG
-746 RRRRAVVRQ
+746 
-755 RPRRALRPRG
+755 
-765 FDTGRPR
+765 D
-772 GGPPGGGR
+772 
-780 AAAVP
+780 
-785 GRRHACPADLRHRR
+785 PA
-799 RPAPRGPP
+799 
-807 GRAVPHHRRLCRLL
+807 
-821 RTLGAHLGAAS
+821 LGA
-832 HGPGPACG
+832 
-840 RRPRARGALL
+840 RFL

-882 PPGEDPEFH
+882 PTGEDPEFH

-933 SGEDAGVLQAAYRFC
+933 SGDDADVLRAAYRFC

-982 ETSAART
+982 DTSAAGLRDEYRRVT
-989 ARRVPARDA
+989 RRARRVVERLFYGRA
-998 PGATGG
+998 
-1004 GAPVLRQ
+1004 
-1011 GVRRSRRRSPSS
+1011 
-1023 QGG
+1023 

>member
-1 MVDGPHL
+1 
-8 AVRAHGGGVVEV
+8 
-20 AVGVHESEHRRTAA
+20 
-34 AGRCHPVERCPV
+34 
-46 VADEAR
+46 
-52 LEQQVFGRV
+52 
-61 PGERQLG
+61 
-68 EHRQVAPLRLGV
+68 
-80 AEGGDDPL
+80 
-88 DVALEVADGRVD
+88 
-100 LAQRHTQPC
+100 
-109 HDIKGTGRV
+109 
-118 QTRGVDRV
+118 
-126 DMAELSELIER
+126 MAELSELIER

-154 VGERLAADPMLARA
+154 VGERLVADPMLARA

-177 SATRLINTDPAAVAV
+177 SATRLINTDPAALAV

-203 AAADIDELVRWKRL
+203 TAADIDELVRWKRL

-230 DDLETTTAALA
+230 DDLETTTAALTD
-241 EVATAVLRA
+241 VATAVLRA

-478 LPADRDQRRRI
+478 LPADRNQRRRI

-688 RRWRGTSPA
+688 RRWRARHLLGVAARDVFGAADVAAVGADLVALAEASVEAALASLEPRVPFAVVALGRFAGGELSYASDLDVLFVHEGSTPA
-697 RCGGSRRVR
+697 DHEEGLRVA
-706 GRRRG
+706 
-711 GGGCRPGGPGRG
+711 
-723 QCRSRAGLARPT
+723 AGLLRFLAGATP
-735 SAVRRGGPGTV
+735 A
-746 RRRRAVVRQ
+746 Q
-755 RPRRALRPRG
+755 RIY
-765 FDTGRPR
+765 DID
-772 GGPPGGGR
+772 
-780 AAAVP
+780 
-785 GRRHACPADLRHRR
+785 ADLRPEGRQGALSR
-799 RPAPRGPP
+799 TIDGYAAYYERWALTWERQAMARARPVAGDP
-807 GRAVPHHRRLCRLL
+807 A
-821 RTLGAHLGAAS
+821 LGA
-832 HGPGPACG
+832 
-840 RRPRARGALL
+840 RFL

-982 ETSAART
+982 DTSAAGLRDEYRRVT
-989 ARRVPARDA
+989 RRARRVVERLFYGKA
-998 PGATGG
+998 
-1004 GAPVLRQ
+1004 
-1011 GVRRSRRRSPSS
+1011 
-1023 QGG
+1023 